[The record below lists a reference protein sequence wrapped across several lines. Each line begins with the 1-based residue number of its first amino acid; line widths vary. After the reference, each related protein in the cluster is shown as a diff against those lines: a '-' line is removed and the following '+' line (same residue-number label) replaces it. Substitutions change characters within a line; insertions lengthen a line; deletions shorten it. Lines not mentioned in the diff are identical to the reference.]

1 MKKDIKEYGIS
12 KIDQYAI
19 WSVNIF
25 FLLSSTKFFQF
36 WKEDIEFFNQD
47 VSSGSVC
54 VIIAGIVSFFIN
66 LVSFKEKKEN
76 LAAIVTHSWP
86 FFIILLFFG
95 LSCLWSEEPG
105 ITFRRSIKFFLF
117 TLCILNISL
126 KTDTF
131 IYFVKTLTAIVL
143 ISSFIL
149 LFTPFGWMDNKDG
162 VLLAKGI
169 LGHKSGFADFCA
181 VSFLFLLWSYHE
193 RKDIFILTLMPLS
206 IMLLLL
212 TQGKNPLIILLI
224 SLSQLL
230 FFSIQFNKKMAILN
244 VIVIIALVCVSIQQ
258 YYQISL
264 DNLLALIGK
273 DSTFTGR
280 TDIWLALINISLKT
294 NPIIGAGFDSFFIGD
309 KSAWLLKFLNW
320 DAPDAH
326 CGYLKVFTEGGFIG
340 LILFLFFIGHLYLSL
355 LTLRSKK
362 NGSILIAIITYGI
375 LYNFVSNS
383 FLSIRIS
390 FILFIWLSLY
400 TRVLKETP

>member
-36 WKEDIEFFNQD
+36 WKEDINFFDQD
-47 VSSGSVC
+47 VSSGSVP
-54 VIIAGIVSFFIN
+54 VIVAGILSFIIN

-76 LAAIVTHSWP
+76 LVAILRHSWP
-86 FFIILLFFG
+86 LFLVLLFFG
-95 LSCLWSEEPG
+95 LSCLWSEEPS

-117 TLCILNISL
+117 SLCILNISL

-131 IYFVKTLTAIVL
+131 IYFVKTLTSAVL

-149 LFTPFGWMDNKDG
+149 IFTPFGWMDYNG
-162 VLLAKGI
+162 GTLVAKGVMS
-169 LGHKSGFADFCA
+169 HKSGFADFCA
-181 VSFLFLLWSYHE
+181 VSFLFLLWSYFE
-193 RKDIFILTLMPLS
+193 RKDKYVVILMFLS
-206 IMLLLL
+206 ILLLLL
-212 TQGKNPLIILLI
+212 TQGKNPLIILLF
-224 SLSQLL
+224 SLFQLL
-230 FFSIQFNKKMAILN
+230 FFSIQFNKKMTILN
-244 VIVIIALVCVSIQQ
+244 VVVILAIVCVSIQQ
-258 YYQISL
+258 YYQLSL
-264 DNLLALIGK
+264 DSLLALIGK

-280 TDIWLALINISLKT
+280 TDIWLALINISLKA

-326 CGYLKVFTEGGFIG
+326 CGYLKIFTEGGFVG
-340 LILFLFFIGHLYLSL
+340 LILFLIFIGHLYLSL
-355 LTLRSKK
+355 IFLRSKK
-362 NGSILIAIITYGI
+362 NGGILIAIITYGI